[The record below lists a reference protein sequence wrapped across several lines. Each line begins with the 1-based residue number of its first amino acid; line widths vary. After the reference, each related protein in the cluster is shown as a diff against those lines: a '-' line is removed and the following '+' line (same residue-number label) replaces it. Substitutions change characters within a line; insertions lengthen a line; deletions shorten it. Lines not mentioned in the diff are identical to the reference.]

1 MSNLYFCAFFK
12 SINIYTP
19 DNNILAMGASLYFFV
34 VIMFLFIGV
43 VIMVARSNDSENFYR
58 DLDIDEWDCHE
69 CGFHVQVGNICIYC
83 NAKKQK

>member
-1 MSNLYFCAFFK
+1 MYFSAFIK

-19 DNNILAMGASLYFFV
+19 NNNILAMGASLYFFV
-34 VIMFLFIGV
+34 VIIFLFIGIV
-43 VIMVARSNDSENFYR
+43 TMIARSNSSEKFYS
-58 DLDIDEWDCHE
+58 DLDVEEWDCHE